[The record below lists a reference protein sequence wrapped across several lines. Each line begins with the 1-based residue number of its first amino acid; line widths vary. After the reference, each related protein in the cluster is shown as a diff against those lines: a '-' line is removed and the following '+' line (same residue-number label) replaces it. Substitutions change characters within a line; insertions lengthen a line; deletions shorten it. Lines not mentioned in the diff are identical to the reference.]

1 MNQSTF
7 AQAFMSLVQ
16 KIRGTAHLLPI
27 IPEMQKGTV
36 TVGEIYRGDADPK
49 TPVVSLQNFQ
59 QFRYDF
65 PVFRRRKAAQKGRSG
80 NDH

>member
-65 PVFRRRKAAQKGRSG
+65 PYLRAQKSRTERQERH
-80 NDH
+80 DH